1 MSSKRSPPRASR
13 ATNRSRGGAPQ
24 RAIDKL
30 RVAPQTRTHRM
41 PPKSLSTVAA
51 ELMHAADA
59 DSALATVH
67 QELATSDKNTGFAV
81 LTFDT
86 RREALVNRAL
96 LGEPAPGSSAASPE
110 HAHLALDHLPPPV
123 RFALLTGERFADV
136 GDQAAQYARLLGV
149 ELPGN
154 ELRLLLKGIVV
165 ESALVAVIAA
175 YDSRRRAAAKLLERA
190 EPLAGL
196 FEFAYVRLYERDA
209 RFEAV
214 AALHH
219 VTSRLRA
226 EHASSVAALERE
238 LERLR
243 AAQRA
248 GTTEVV
254 RQLRESVVQAER
266 QTAAAEERL
275 VAVEGQVVSAVERL
289 ERLHIQLAAQD
300 ATIRAQRET
309 IRELNRASATSD
321 SAAAR

>member
-1 MSSKRSPPRASR
+1 
-13 ATNRSRGGAPQ
+13 
-24 RAIDKL
+24 
-30 RVAPQTRTHRM
+30 M
-41 PPKSLSTVAA
+41 PAKSLSTVAA
-51 ELMHAADA
+51 ELVHATDA

-67 QELATSDKNTGFAV
+67 QELSASDKNTGFAL
-81 LTFDT
+81 LTFDA

-96 LGEPAPGSSAASPE
+96 LSEHASGSAAASPD

-123 RFALLTGERFADV
+123 RYVLLTGERFADV
-136 GDQAAQYARLLGV
+136 GDQAAEYARLLGV
-149 ELPGN
+149 ELAGPG
-154 ELRLLLKGIVV
+154 LRLLLKGIVV
-165 ESALVAVIAA
+165 ESAIVAVIAV

-196 FEFAYVRLYERDA
+196 FELAYVRLYEREA

-214 AALHH
+214 AALHD

-238 LERLR
+238 LERMR

-254 RQLRESVVQAER
+254 RQLRESVALAER

-300 ATIRAQRET
+300 ATIRAQRDT
-309 IRELNRASATSD
+309 IRELNQASTSD

>member
-1 MSSKRSPPRASR
+1 
-13 ATNRSRGGAPQ
+13 
-24 RAIDKL
+24 
-30 RVAPQTRTHRM
+30 M

-51 ELMHAADA
+51 ELVHAADA

-67 QELATSDKNTGFAV
+67 QELAAPDKSTGFTL
-81 LTFDT
+81 LTYDA

-96 LGEPAPGSSAASPE
+96 LSEDTPGSAAASPD
-110 HAHLALDHLPPPV
+110 HAHVALDHLPPPV
-123 RFALLTGERFADV
+123 RYSLLTGQRFVDV
-136 GDQAAQYARLLGV
+136 GDQAAEYARLLGV
-149 ELPGN
+149 ELPGR

-165 ESALVAVIAA
+165 EGALVAVTAA
-175 YDSRRRAAAKLLERA
+175 YDARRRSAAKLLERA

-196 FEFAYVRLYERDA
+196 FELAYVRLYERDA

-214 AALHH
+214 AALHD

-226 EHASSVAALERE
+226 EHASSVGALGRE

-243 AAQRA
+243 AAQLA

-254 RQLRESVVQAER
+254 RQLRESLALAER
-266 QTAAAEERL
+266 QTAAAAQRL

-309 IRELNRASATSD
+309 IRELNQASATSD